1 MGIECN
7 KQCCE
12 NNKNE
17 TNLDFNRE
25 NKILDNNNNNNI
37 FSNDKLK
44 TSNKMFNIKSNLK
57 KKFKIYNIS
66 NNEDNNLNENII
78 FIIYIQAIY
87 RGYIY
92 RKYFIEIK
100 KNLIKYTEYKI
111 ECTKLRYSNK
121 FLNNITKNIF
131 PLHFT
136 YPFNS
141 EDKETQTNSMEN
153 VSNNNNY
160 NNNNKNRLFYSKIY
174 LTYKNF
180 QEISYYSGYLNINYV
195 RNGYGI
201 LYTISGFIYEGNWL
215 NNKLNG
221 YCRVIDINKKIIKEG
236 KYVDNVL
243 EGYGKVLID
252 NGDYYEGNFKNGK
265 FDGKGNYIWYNGD
278 VFEGEY
284 KNGLKNGKGVFKW
297 VNGDI
302 YKGEFKNGKILN
314 KGKLIKENE
323 RYKNKSDNNDNNI
336 FIHKNIKSINN
347 KKIKNLYGSEEDKV
361 NIN

>member
-17 TNLDFNRE
+17 ANFDFNGE
-25 NKILDNNNNNNI
+25 NKIIDNNNNNI
-37 FSNDKLK
+37 FSSDKLK

-66 NNEDNNLNENII
+66 NNEDNNVNDNII

-160 NNNNKNRLFYSKIY
+160 NNFNNNKNRLFYSKIY
-174 LTYKNF
+174 LTYKNY

-201 LYTISGFIYEGNWL
+201 LYTNSGFIYEGNWL

-236 KYVDNVL
+236 RYVDNVL

-284 KNGLKNGKGVFKW
+284 KNGLKNGNGVFKW

-302 YKGEFKNGKILN
+302 YKGEFKNGKIMN

-323 RYKNKSDNNDNNI
+323 RYKNKNDNNI
-336 FIHKNIKSINN
+336 IINNNIKSINK

>member
-1 MGIECN
+1 M
-7 KQCCE
+7 
-12 NNKNE
+12 
-17 TNLDFNRE
+17 
-25 NKILDNNNNNNI
+25 
-37 FSNDKLK
+37 
-44 TSNKMFNIKSNLK
+44 
-57 KKFKIYNIS
+57 
-66 NNEDNNLNENII
+66 
-78 FIIYIQAIY
+78 
-87 RGYIY
+87 
-92 RKYFIEIK
+92 
-100 KNLIKYTEYKI
+100 
-111 ECTKLRYSNK
+111 
-121 FLNNITKNIF
+121 
-131 PLHFT
+131 
-136 YPFNS
+136 
-141 EDKETQTNSMEN
+141 
-153 VSNNNNY
+153 
-160 NNNNKNRLFYSKIY
+160 
-174 LTYKNF
+174 
-180 QEISYYSGYLNINYV
+180 
-195 RNGYGI
+195 
-201 LYTISGFIYEGNWL
+201 

-302 YKGEFKNGKILN
+302 YKGEFKNGKIMN

-323 RYKNKSDNNDNNI
+323 RYKNKSDNNIIINN
-336 FIHKNIKSINN
+336 NIKSINK